1 MISYNINITEGDPI
15 NRCEYLAVIGVYDDG
30 INTKG
35 CFVAENSLKKLLE
48 ETKQAVLRYDR
59 ERHNGKM

>member
-1 MISYNINITEGDPI
+1 MRSYNINITEGDTS
-15 NRCEYLAVIGVYDDG
+15 NNEYEYLAVIGVYDDG

-35 CFVAENSLKKLLE
+35 CFLAENTLKKLLE

-59 ERHNGKM
+59 EMH